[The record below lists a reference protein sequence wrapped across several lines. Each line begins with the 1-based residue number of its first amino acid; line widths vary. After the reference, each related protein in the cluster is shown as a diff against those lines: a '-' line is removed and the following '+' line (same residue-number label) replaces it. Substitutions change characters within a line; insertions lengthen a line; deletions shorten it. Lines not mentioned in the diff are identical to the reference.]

1 MILLRKLQY
10 RFRKKNRHVCLGK
23 PRKGRKGLALFLL
36 GITILLYGTYRAEQ
50 RIGPMAQETA
60 LSVLNSELVREI
72 NIATTEALEAENIKA
87 GSILQEDKDADGTI
101 ENIVT
106 DYAAANRVKTAIAVR
121 VAELME
127 KHRTV
132 VAEIP
137 AGAFFSDTL
146 LTGFGV
152 PVPLRVFST
161 HLIDIQFLDTFD
173 SAGINQ
179 TKQQLSLII
188 KVPVRIAGVFSSRE
202 GIVSTEVP
210 LAESVIIGTVPQ
222 TYVSMGD

>member
-1 MILLRKLQY
+1 MILRRLWY
-10 RFRKKNRHVCLGK
+10 RFRRKKKRPYRNK
-23 PRKGRKGLALFLL
+23 SRKRSKAVAVLVL
-36 GITILLYGTYRAEQ
+36 GIVLLVYGGYRTEQ
-50 RIGPMAQETA
+50 RIGPLAQEVA
-60 LSVLNSELVREI
+60 LSRLNSELIREI
-72 NIATTEALEAENIKA
+72 NIAANEALEEENIKA

-137 AGAFFSDTL
+137 VGAFFSDTL

-152 PVPLRVFST
+152 PVPFRAFST
-161 HLIDIQFLDTFD
+161 HMIDIQFLDTFD
-173 SAGINQ
+173 AAGINQ
-179 TKQQLSLII
+179 TRQQLSLII
-188 KVPVRIAGVFSSRE
+188 KVPVRIAGVFSYRDGE
-202 GIVSTEVP
+202 VSTEVP

-222 TYVSMGD
+222 TFVSMGD